1 MKRKS
6 TLTPYG
12 FKVITRFDNGR
23 YVSTARNKGVLIYQ
37 RIQVENSPSDAKLV
51 DEHAKAVREFYRN
64 YKTASLTKLRIN
76 HVVEKTN

>member
-23 YVSTARNKGVLIYQ
+23 YISTARNRGVLIYQ

-51 DEHAKAVREFYRN
+51 DEHAKAVSEFYRN
-64 YKTASLTKLRIN
+64 YKTASLTKLLIN
-76 HVVEKTN
+76 HVVEKAN

>member
-6 TLTPYG
+6 TPTPYG
-12 FKVITRFDNGR
+12 FKVITRVTNEG

-37 RIQVENSPSDAKLV
+37 RAKVDNSPSDDKLAI
-51 DEHAKAVREFYRN
+51 EHAEALREFYRN
-64 YKTASLTKLRIN
+64 YRTASLTKLRIN